1 MICSPTVSVQF
12 AQGNGP
18 GSRALGPY
26 NAFHLLDGVAYA
38 EGRVFAF
45 FDKQQQDWYSH
56 SLGNHWS
63 TMIVT
68 PPENGS

>member
-56 SLGNHWS
+56 PWATTG
-63 TMIVT
+63 
-68 PPENGS
+68 PP